1 MPPTRGRTRLRAT
14 FVSLFVG
21 GLETNGGW
29 GSRRDAKVQTISNNK
44 NVVLEIV
51 SSLKDDG
58 RTLVATRDSV
68 VEQAQ
73 RVADVAV
80 IVSR

>member
-1 MPPTRGRTRLRAT
+1 M
-14 FVSLFVG
+14 
-21 GLETNGGW
+21 
-29 GSRRDAKVQTISNNK
+29 QTISNNK

-68 VEQAQ
+68 VEAQ

>member
-1 MPPTRGRTRLRAT
+1 M
-14 FVSLFVG
+14 
-21 GLETNGGW
+21 
-29 GSRRDAKVQTISNNK
+29 QTISNNK

-73 RVADVAV
+73 REKRADEERIYSEALN
-80 IVSR
+80 RLK

>member
-1 MPPTRGRTRLRAT
+1 M
-14 FVSLFVG
+14 
-21 GLETNGGW
+21 
-29 GSRRDAKVQTISNNK
+29 QTISNNK

-58 RTLVATRDSV
+58 RTLVATRDRV